1 MIELDDTSKMLQN
14 SELVDP
20 ADLRHSL
27 PVWGE
32 TKAKQETLGAQSAF
46 NSAGISRFLPSK
58 SFSPPVYILLLK
70 RSPPKRLSSLGQVG
84 RYADLRARRHTMDN
98 ENCSVNLFT
107 RAVC

>member
-20 ADLRHSL
+20 ADLRRSL

-46 NSAGISRFLPSK
+46 NCWHLPVFALEVF
-58 SFSPPVYILLLK
+58 FSSGL
-70 RSPPKRLSSLGQVG
+70 
-84 RYADLRARRHTMDN
+84 HTA
-98 ENCSVNLFT
+98 S
-107 RAVC
+107 